1 MTFNMDGKQTVYVQ
15 TVDRGKING
24 MSQREWNN
32 AIRILKQDPNAILIA
47 VPKGSIPSLGS
58 LDIST
63 METGKV
69 NIIK

>member
-1 MTFNMDGKQTVYVQ
+1 
-15 TVDRGKING
+15 